1 MNVLVSYTTDTT
13 LEGRSSTAVI
23 QYTGVSYCE
32 AMRVMYSTLS
42 LQSYPSLALRSFIME
57 HCS

>member
-1 MNVLVSYTTDTT
+1 MKVLVSYTTDTT

-32 AMRVMYSTLS
+32 ALRVMYSTLS
-42 LQSYPSLALRSFIME
+42 LRSYPRAWLHHGTL
-57 HCS
+57 

>member
-1 MNVLVSYTTDTT
+1 MKVLVSHTTDTT

-32 AMRVMYSTLS
+32 ALRLMYSTLS
-42 LQSYPSLALRSFIME
+42 LRSYPRAWLHHGTL
-57 HCS
+57 